1 MMVHNDLSYPE
12 NIRFG
17 WMIPMKKNLFV
28 MAMLAASLAAFAADK
43 APPLPKGAVP
53 VPGGAPT
60 AQDIGEPEI
69 TIRNK
74 GRERVEE
81 YRLNGKLYM
90 VRVIPP
96 KGRPYYLVDQTGRGQ
111 FTRHDGPVA
120 PSAVPQWV
128 IHTF

>member
-1 MMVHNDLSYPE
+1 
-12 NIRFG
+12 
-17 WMIPMKKNLFV
+17 MINTMKKNLFV
-28 MAMLAASLAAFAADK
+28 MTMLVASLSAFAADK
-43 APPLPKGAVP
+43 APQPPKGAVP
-53 VPGGAPT
+53 VPDGAPT
-60 AQDIGEPEI
+60 AKDIGEPEI

-96 KGRPYYLVDQTGRGQ
+96 KGKPYYLIDQTGRGQ

>member
-1 MMVHNDLSYPE
+1 
-12 NIRFG
+12 
-17 WMIPMKKNLFV
+17 MKINLFV
-28 MAMLAASLAAFAADK
+28 MAMLAVSLSAFAVDK
-43 APPLPKGAVP
+43 APPPKGAVP
-53 VPGGAPT
+53 VPDGAPT
-60 AQDIGEPEI
+60 AKDISEPEI

-96 KGRPYYLVDQTGRGQ
+96 KGKPYYLIDQTGRGQ